1 MRELGQ
7 PLPGKRTLQH
17 HLESYKF
24 WTRMLVNVVDSL
36 AVKIG
41 LMEPQERHATWML
54 DEIQLTPGLVFDN
67 SSGTLLGAPVLPLAD
82 ETLPSSLLATH
93 NLSLL
98 WEA

>member
-1 MRELGQ
+1 
-7 PLPGKRTLQH
+7 
-17 HLESYKF
+17 
-24 WTRMLVNVVDSL
+24 MLVNVVDSL